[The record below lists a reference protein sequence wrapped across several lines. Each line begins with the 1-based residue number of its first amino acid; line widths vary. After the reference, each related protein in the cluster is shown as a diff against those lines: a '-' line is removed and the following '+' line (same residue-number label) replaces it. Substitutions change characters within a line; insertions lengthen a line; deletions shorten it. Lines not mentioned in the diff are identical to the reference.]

1 MSARLIDLLMR
12 LYPRSFRARYGP
24 EVRAVLVADLCVA
37 RSRGMG
43 GVAGFWIAA
52 VRDAVEAG
60 IRLHVRGNRRRD
72 VWAGTTPQGV
82 GRRNGGGMV
91 NGLGSDI
98 RFAGRSFRRQPG
110 FHGLAVLTVALGVAA
125 TTAVFSV
132 LDGVVRRPL
141 PYPSPHRLVQV
152 SLVMRHN
159 PEGVGPLSD
168 PDILAIAE
176 RARTLEGLAAIDT
189 RRRIETGEGDPR
201 SVNVAQPADGF
212 FELLGARSSLGRLFR
227 PEDHETGASPVIV
240 LPFATWTTV
249 HGRDPAILGKTVPLD
264 GRDHEIIG
272 VLAEDFIPPDAVVS
286 SPDYW
291 VPRSL
296 DPNARGT
303 YGALAIGRLAEGSSV
318 AAADVDVRGIIEQAY
333 AEEGASF
340 VIGAKVRDLRVAT
353 IGDVGPTLWVL
364 MGGVA
369 LLLAIGCM
377 NVANLMLVRSS
388 DRSGEVALRTAM
400 GATRRRIARQ
410 LVTES
415 VVVALIGG
423 ALGALLAHLF
433 VSAFLAWGPGGI
445 PRLAEVSLD
454 GRALGFALAVSALTG
469 IGFGLVP
476 AIRSAQVAP
485 ARVLVS
491 GRHSAPA
498 RVGRLRSGL
507 VVAETAMA
515 LVLVLAAGLLVN
527 SFVRMRTVDPGFEVD
542 GLVTARV
549 ELRTGRRQSDR
560 GHHTA
565 YEESSSWLLFW
576 DRVLAATKA
585 IPGVRNAAI
594 TAFVPFLDFPLVQSY
609 TPEGHDIAPDESVF
623 IVSVPTTAD
632 FAETLGLRIVQGR
645 DFDGTERAGG
655 EEVILVSETLA
666 RTYWPG
672 ESSVI
677 GRRIKSGSLD
687 TEDEGWYT
695 VIGVIA
701 DARHNLADP
710 PAEIVY
716 HPLQQQPWRQLSIL
730 ARTSGSEGPVL
741 DALRDAIRSI
751 DPGLPV
757 RSFGTIE
764 TLASESVVQPRFY
777 SGLAAGFGA
786 LALVLAMV
794 GIYGTTAYATSR
806 RAREIGIRIALGA
819 EKRSVLAMLTF
830 EAARLALFGIALG
843 VPASIASMRLLEA
856 HLFGIAP
863 TDPATFIVVS
873 TAVALTASLAAWL
886 PARRAAGVDPMA
898 TLRSDV

>member
-1 MSARLIDLLMR
+1 M
-12 LYPRSFRARYGP
+12 
-24 EVRAVLVADLCVA
+24 
-37 RSRGMG
+37 
-43 GVAGFWIAA
+43 
-52 VRDAVEAG
+52 
-60 IRLHVRGNRRRD
+60 
-72 VWAGTTPQGV
+72 
-82 GRRNGGGMV
+82 
-91 NGLGSDI
+91 
-98 RFAGRSFRRQPG
+98 
-110 FHGLAVLTVALGVAA
+110 
-125 TTAVFSV
+125 
-132 LDGVVRRPL
+132 
-141 PYPSPHRLVQV
+141 
-152 SLVMRHN
+152 
-159 PEGVGPLSD
+159 
-168 PDILAIAE
+168 
-176 RARTLEGLAAIDT
+176 
-189 RRRIETGEGDPR
+189 
-201 SVNVAQPADGF
+201 
-212 FELLGARSSLGRLFR
+212 
-227 PEDHETGASPVIV
+227 V
-240 LPFATWTTV
+240 LPFATWATV
-249 HGRDPAILGKTVPLD
+249 HGRDPAIVGKAIPLD
-264 GRDHEIIG
+264 GRSHEVIG
-272 VLAEDFIPPDAVVS
+272 VLAEEFIAPDAVVT

-303 YGALAIGRLAEGSSV
+303 YGALAIGRLAPGSSV
-318 AAADVDVRGIIEQAY
+318 TAADADVRGIIEQAY

-353 IGDVGPTLWVL
+353 IGDVGSTLWVL

-400 GATRRRIARQ
+400 GATRQRIARQ

-415 VVVALIGG
+415 VVVALVGG
-423 ALGALLAHLF
+423 AIGALLAHLL
-433 VSAFLAWGPGGI
+433 VSAFLAWGPGGV

-454 GRALGFALAVSALTG
+454 GRALAFAFMVAALTG
-469 IGFGLVP
+469 IGFGLFP
-476 AIRSAQVAP
+476 AIRSTHVAP
-485 ARVLVS
+485 ARALVS
-491 GRHSAPA
+491 GRHSASA

-542 GLVTARV
+542 GLVTARL
-549 ELRTGRRQSDR
+549 ELRTG
-560 GHHTA
+560 

-576 DRVLAATKA
+576 DRVLEATRA

-594 TAFVPFLDFPLVQSY
+594 SAFVPFLDFPLVQSY
-609 TPEGHDIAPDESVF
+609 TPEGHDIPPDESVF

-677 GRRIKSGSLD
+677 GRRIKSGSLN
-687 TEDEGWYT
+687 TEDEGWFT
-695 VIGVIA
+695 VIGVMA

-730 ARTSGSEGPVL
+730 ARTYGPEGPVL

-757 RSFGTIE
+757 RSFGTLE

-786 LALVLAMV
+786 LALVLALV
-794 GIYGTTAYATSR
+794 GIYGTAAYATSR

-819 EKRSVLAMLTF
+819 EKRTVLSMLTF
-830 EAARLALFGIALG
+830 EAARLALFGIGLG
-843 VPASIASMRLLEA
+843 VPAAIASMRLLEG
-856 HLFGIAP
+856 HLFGITP

-873 TAVALTASLAAWL
+873 AAVALTASLAAWL
-886 PARRAAGVDPMA
+886 PARRAAGLDPMT
-898 TLRSDV
+898 TLRRDV